1 MTLIIAPDQGY
12 DSFVSVADADAYVLS
27 MGLTG
32 WPEEV
37 AEKETLLRRATQYIT
52 VKYAPLAAFLDPVH
66 ANIAAATVEAAVRA
80 ADLWADVD
88 PSAVIEETIGPMTT
102 KYAEPVNGGQKSF
115 PVIDGLMRGLGAT
128 QKSSVRILRRI

>member
-1 MTLIIAPDQGY
+1 MTIIVAPDEGY
-12 DSFVSVADADAYVLS
+12 TSFVSVAEADTYVAD

-32 WPEEV
+32 WPTAQ

-66 ANIAAATVEAAVRA
+66 ANIEAATVEAAVRA

-88 PSAVIEETIGPMTT
+88 SSAVIEETIGPMTT

-115 PVIDGLMRGLGAT
+115 PVIDGLMRGLGAL
-128 QKSSVRILRRI
+128 QRSGVFMLGRI

>member
-1 MTLIIAPDQGY
+1 MTLIIAPAQGY

-32 WPEEV
+32 WPADD

-66 ANIAAATVEAAVRA
+66 ANIEAAVVEAAVRA

-88 PSAVIEETIGPMTT
+88 SSAVIEETIGPMTT
-102 KYAEPVNGGQKSF
+102 KYAEPVNDGQKAF
-115 PVIDGLMRGLGAT
+115 PVIDGLMRGLGSA
-128 QKSSVRILRRI
+128 KRSGVFMLERI